1 MCEKLEFLVHLLKFK
16 YVSSFVL
23 VKLRSVKITIWGFN
37 SSDIICNEPILGLI
51 WQIRGTT

>member
-1 MCEKLEFLVHLLKFK
+1 MCEKLEYLVHLLKFK

-23 VKLRSVKITIWGFN
+23 VKLRSVQITIRGFN

-51 WQIRGTT
+51 